1 MKKHLLIAGAIA
13 FAGSLSAQIFSE
25 DFEGGT
31 MPAGWAVTTMATD
44 GGWNIGTEATIG
56 SAYFPFS
63 GNATN
68 FAGTNDDDCNCD
80 KSADFL
86 TSADI
91 DLTNETGAVFMSYK
105 QYFFALSYSG
115 SQEVGTIKVSTDGG
129 TSYSVLSAMAPV
141 AEWATAIYDLT
152 AYAGQTIKVGFEYND
167 GGGWTYGMGI
177 DDVSVYVPANEDVTL
192 TSIDLPNYAKVNTAV
207 DVKGTITNNAGVAI
221 TTMDIEYTID
231 GGTPVV
237 ANLTG
242 LNIAPLATY
251 DFTHTSSWTPTAVAS
266 YNVEVEVTAVNGAAD
281 ADITDNVLDQ
291 DIIIYNDSYPRVVL
305 YETFTSSTCAPCVAG
320 NANFE
325 SVKAGI
331 PAAEL
336 ASVKYQMSWPGAGD
350 PYNNADG
357 NLRRVFYS
365 INSVP
370 AMEIDG
376 GWDGNSSSFTMQE
389 HTDALEVPAF
399 VKVSAEYEV
408 DAANQM
414 VKTCTRITAMQDMPN
429 AVLHVAIKE
438 NKTTANTGSNGETE
452 FLDVVKKMAPDGDG
466 TMITITAGMSERVCL
481 DYTFNGSY
489 RLPNDASDLINDATE
504 HSVEEF
510 TDLAVVAWV
519 QAVSSKAV
527 YNSSNATV
535 GISPVSVNDVLT
547 NVSSVSV
554 YPNPAVNTTTVSI
567 NTIEA
572 TEVSI
577 TVLDVVGKTAMVM
590 NQVNLNNGANSIN
603 LNTTNLK
610 AGVYTVVVTSNDDV
624 ATKQLVI
631 QK

>member
-1 MKKHLLIAGAIA
+1 MKKHLLLAGALA
-13 FAGSLSAQIFSE
+13 FAGSLSAQIFTE

-31 MPAGWAVTTMATD
+31 MPTGWAVTTQATD
-44 GGWNIGTEATIG
+44 GGWNVGTTATIG
-56 SAYFPFS
+56 SQYFPFS
-63 GNATN
+63 GNNTQ

-80 KSADFL
+80 KSVDFL

-91 DLTNETGAVFMSYK
+91 DLSNETGAVFMSYK

-129 TSYSVLSAMAPV
+129 TSYSVLSAMAPQD
-141 AEWATAIYDLT
+141 EWATATYDLS

-177 DDVSVYVPANEDVTL
+177 DDVSVFVPADKDYALNAL
-192 TSIDLPNYAKVNTAV
+192 DLPNYAKINTAV
-207 DVKGTITNNAGVAI
+207 DVKGTVTNNAGVAI

-251 DFTHTSSWTPTAVAS
+251 DFTHTTAWTPTTEATF
-266 YNVEVEVTAVNGAAD
+266 NVEVTITAVNGAAD
-281 ADITDNVLDQ
+281 ADISDNVMDQ
-291 DIIIYNDSYPRVVL
+291 DVVTYADSYPRVVL

-336 ASVKYQMSWPGAGD
+336 ASVKYQMSWPGDGD

-357 NLRRVFYS
+357 NLRRGFYS

-389 HTDALEVPAF
+389 HTNALEVPAF
-399 VKVSAEYEV
+399 VKVVSQYEV
-408 DAANQM
+408 DEANQM
-414 VKTCTRITAMQDMPN
+414 VKTCTYVTAMKDMPN
-429 AVLHVAIKE
+429 AILHVAIKE
-438 NKTTANTGSNGETE
+438 NKTTANVGTNGETE

-466 TMITITAGMSERVCL
+466 SSITITAGMSERICK

-489 RLPNDASDLINDATE
+489 RLPADASDIINDATE

-510 TDLAVVAWV
+510 SDLAVVAWV
-519 QAVSSKAV
+519 QAISSKVV
-527 YNSSNATV
+527 YNSANGTV
-535 GISPVSVNDVLT
+535 GISPVSVNNIAN

-554 YPNPAVNTTTVSI
+554 YPNPAVTTATVSI
-567 NTIEA
+567 NTTEA
-572 TEVSI
+572 SEVSI
-577 TVLDVVGKTAMVM
+577 KVIDVVGKIAIEM
-590 NQVNLNNGANSIN
+590 NQVNLNNGANNIN
-603 LNTTNLK
+603 LNTAKLN
-610 AGVYTVVVTSNDDV
+610 AGVYTVVVTSNENV